1 MSSLSSIKTEM
12 LNITRERA
20 SCQYGTVKTVAFVRE
35 QQMDAGAKVIFG
47 GTRIGANIDSL
58 FFETNGKTLAF
69 GADGLNV
76 SAMGDNILGV
86 YSRLARADA
95 ALSAIGDEKT
105 AFSIS
110 ISRSAQDVN
119 ITGNLAVNGQMISP
133 MMHIFPHVIV
143 TAHEFHYTPLT
154 DQMRIDFVLSPKL
167 GLAKVFIVG
176 DIAGEYIL
184 LNSGQRI
191 ASALKSGNEWFS
203 NAKATTEAATPC
215 ASSDYC
221 SGEMLNLVDLGIN
234 TTYPGGIF
242 NISIPPIEEHR
253 IPRPRRE
260 ILFSSPEVG
269 QLSRYFYHQRTGRFA
284 AIFSDSTIKIYD
296 ISELFVRQLST
307 ASLQSQDLG
316 EIAVFDG
323 EYLRI
328 RSKTNSAD
336 YIYRAGSSEITI
348 V

>member
-1 MSSLSSIKTEM
+1 M

-35 QQMDAGAKVIFG
+35 QQMDADAKVIFG
-47 GTRIGANIDSL
+47 NTRIGANIDSL

-86 YSRLARADA
+86 YSRLARAGA

-119 ITGNLAVNGQMISP
+119 ITGNLAVNGQIISP
-133 MMHIFPHVIV
+133 MMHAAPRVIV
-143 TAHEFHYTPLT
+143 TAHEFHYAPLV

-191 ASALKSGNEWFS
+191 ASALKSGSDWFS
-203 NAKATTEAATPC
+203 NAKANSVATPC
-215 ASSDYC
+215 ASSAEGGEASPSSDYC

-307 ASLQSQDLG
+307 ASIQSQDLG
-316 EIAVFDG
+316 EIAAFDG